1 LLGTVQQVSIISPPE
16 NNTTTGY
23 NNFVDPENISWLRVL
38 AAGADFRQF
47 D

>member
-23 NNFVDPENISWLRVL
+23 NNFVAPWKYQLVAGLGCWSW
-38 AAGADFRQF
+38 F
-47 D
+47 